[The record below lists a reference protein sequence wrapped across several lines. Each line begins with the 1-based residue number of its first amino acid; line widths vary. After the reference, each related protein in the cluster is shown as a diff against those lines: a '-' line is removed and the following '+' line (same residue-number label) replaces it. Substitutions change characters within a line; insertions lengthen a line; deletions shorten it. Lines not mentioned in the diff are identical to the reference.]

1 MEIKVRVFYNGK
13 QVEPSELTIK
23 NPNIDR
29 LINQII
35 DSCND
40 GKTSDDIKTAS

>member
-1 MEIKVRVFYNGK
+1 MKIKAKVFFDGHPI
-13 QVEPSELTIK
+13 EPSELTIK

-29 LINQII
+29 LINQIA

-40 GKTSDDIKTAS
+40 GKTSDVIKTAS